1 MLPFHAG
8 SFKIAQRAG
17 APVVVACVRGSE
29 KVKRPHLFKSVDV
42 YLDILEVIPA
52 GQVKAMSTNELADYS
67 RSLMEQ
73 QLKIAA

>member
-17 APVVVACVRGSE
+17 APLVVACVRSSE
-29 KVKRPHLFKSVDV
+29 NVKRPHLFGHVDV

-52 GQVKAMSTNELADYS
+52 ERVKAMSTNELADYS
-67 RSLMEQ
+67 RALMEQ